1 MLAIA
6 FMPVCNQSN
15 RCWDIGRI
23 LFFKMA
29 AVSCWCGR
37 TYQGHR
43 LQKYAMKVIIL

>member
-23 LFFKMA
+23 LFF
-29 AVSCWCGR
+29 
-37 TYQGHR
+37 
-43 LQKYAMKVIIL
+43 